1 MIKVINDHYVVF
13 TSSFDEDHISPDAQE
28 LEDETEDWDS
38 PEQIALELLAG
49 DIARQA
55 EALQRLEKKLDHL
68 IDKMDM
74 VADRA
79 WRTRHIILRAI
90 AANHTVSSAPSV
102 VTQANDTDLN

>member
-1 MIKVINDHYVVF
+1 MIKVINDHTVIF
-13 TSSFDEDHISPDAQE
+13 TSSFDEDHLSTDAQE
-28 LEDETEDWDS
+28 LEYETEDWDS

-55 EALQRLEKKLDHL
+55 EALHRLEKKLDHL
-68 IDKMDM
+68 IDNMDL

-79 WRTRHIILRAI
+79 LGTRHIIPKAI
-90 AANHTVSSAPSV
+90 TLKDTAASAPPV